1 MEGAAPSAP
10 VDGHARPRPTGADG
24 AAPSTCLV
32 VVGVLLALTGTAAAK
47 DRTPAEWQGSIDV
60 EEAWTDNL
68 QSKPPPG
75 RDEDWFTTFTAVV
88 DRDQRK
94 TRYTLSNVGLFVRGA
109 VYARFPK
116 FNYTE
121 IEGHGAFRL
130 ERTELLL
137 SYRYTP
143 ERLLFD
149 EEDDGGDDVFYVGNL
164 LRTGLARRFGAQKE
178 IDTRLL
184 ALFDWRSFIPPDR
197 GRSSF
202 EPGVLG
208 DLRYNRWTVFM
219 PRLALEYGSR
229 NAVDNNYSRN
239 DVKLTV
245 GAQSLLPWWDL
256 VVRGR
261 YRSAWRLY
269 TAPGPVSVNDNH
281 GRDDDVQT
289 FEIGVFIP
297 ILPVP
302 GLQVGLRYA
311 YQDGASTDPDHVFT
325 SNEVGLSVTYG
336 HVFQE

>member
-1 MEGAAPSAP
+1 MLA
-10 VDGHARPRPTGADG
+10 
-24 AAPSTCLV
+24 
-32 VVGVLLALTGTAAAK
+32 LLALAGAAAAK
-47 DRTPAEWQGSIDV
+47 DRPPAEWQGSLDV

-75 RDEDWFTTFTAVV
+75 KDEDWFTTFTAVV
-88 DRDQRK
+88 DRDQSK
-94 TRYTLSNVGLFVRGA
+94 TRYTLSNIGAFVRGR

-121 IEGHGAFRL
+121 LEGHAAFRL
-130 ERTELLL
+130 ERTELLA

-149 EEDDGGDDVFYVGNL
+149 EEDDGGPDVFYVGNL
-164 LRTGLARRFGAQKE
+164 LRAGAARRFGAVKE
-178 IDTRLL
+178 WDVRLL
-184 ALFDWRSFIPPDR
+184 GLADWRSFVPPDG

-208 DLRYNRWTVFM
+208 DVRYNRWRLFM
-219 PRLALEYGSR
+219 PRLGLEYGSR
-229 NAVDNNYSRN
+229 DAVDNNYSRN
-239 DVKLTV
+239 DIKLTV

-256 VVRGR
+256 VLRGR
-261 YRSAWRLY
+261 YRSAWRDY
-269 TAPGPVSVNDNH
+269 TAPGPVSVNSNA
-281 GRDDDVQT
+281 GRNDTVQT
-289 FEIGVFIP
+289 WECGLFVP

-302 GLQVGLRYA
+302 GLQVGLRYT